1 MFRSNPDDVLN
12 PSSLLCPVE
21 MEPRSGVKCGDG
33 DLLSVSSKLV
43 HLSLDMVG
51 KCLGLEESQVQDAL
65 KQVTEY
71 HQHVYKIY
79 LLLMKWKEMNRDTA
93 TWGALIQCMESLP
106 NLEIA
111 DMKGKLL
118 CNVQSSFQKSAYL
131 GGHME
136 KQEMEMKWKLE
147 TETRNGKWK
156 WKWEQKHH

>member
-131 GGHME
+131 GGAYG
-136 KQEMEMKWKLE
+136 KAGNGNEME
-147 TETRNGKWK
+147 TGNRN
-156 WKWEQKHH
+156 